1 MMLQGQNCSFILK
14 VCLQKMICPDFLSAE
29 ELCNENPVVVYTSG
43 INEKSA
49 PVSVA
54 NDVRVIFLRWS
65 IMTFVL

>member
-1 MMLQGQNCSFILK
+1 
-14 VCLQKMICPDFLSAE
+14 MICPDFLSAE